1 MITFV
6 QQDAKKCT
14 FFNLFNLSHSLKG
27 VISWSNAKFSKF
39 TWWELY
45 IDSKE
50 NCYWDHKSEMIK
62 LVGTTCKKLV
72 LEGKHYWVHCSLAKC
87 NLLSFKC
94 QNMIFHIYLWSYL
107 SRWWQTI
114 SMSKCSSIVFLVN
127 GLVGLVDDG
136 ITFASEHTLMISG
149 AWPPPAPSEW

>member
-1 MITFV
+1 MY
-6 QQDAKKCT
+6 
-14 FFNLFNLSHSLKG
+14 FFLSLQPLSVDLMPNSLNLHDENCM
-27 VISWSNAKFSKF
+27 
-39 TWWELY
+39 

-62 LVGTTCKKLV
+62 LVRTTCKKLV
-72 LEGKHYWVHCSLAKC
+72 LEGKHYWVHCSLAYKSV
-87 NLLSFKC
+87 LLVIIQMSKYD
-94 QNMIFHIYLWSYL
+94 IFHICLWPYL

-114 SMSKCSSIVFLVN
+114 SMSKCSSMVFLVN

-136 ITFASEHTLMISG
+136 ITFASEHTLIISG

>member
-14 FFNLFNLSHSLKG
+14 FFISSAF
-27 VISWSNAKFSKF
+27 ISWSNAKFSKL

-50 NCYWDHKSEMIK
+50 NCFWDHKSEMIK

-72 LEGKHYWVHCSLAKC
+72 LEGKHYWVHCSLATESVTCYHSNVKIWYFTYIC
-87 NLLSFKC
+87 D
-94 QNMIFHIYLWSYL
+94 HAYL

>member
-1 MITFV
+1 MY
-6 QQDAKKCT
+6 
-14 FFNLFNLSHSLKG
+14 FFYLFNLSHSLKG
-27 VISWSNAKFSKF
+27 VFSWSNAKFSKF

-62 LVGTTCKKLV
+62 LVRTTSKKLV
-72 LEGKHYWVHCSLAKC
+72 LEGKHYWVHCSLAYESV
-87 NLLSFKC
+87 LLVIIQMSKYD
-94 QNMIFHIYLWSYL
+94 IFHIYLWPYL

-114 SMSKCSSIVFLVN
+114 SMSKCSSMVFLVN

>member
-1 MITFV
+1 MY
-6 QQDAKKCT
+6 
-14 FFNLFNLSHSLKG
+14 FFYLFNLSHSLKG
-27 VISWSNAKFSKF
+27 VISWSNAKFSKL

-87 NLLSFKC
+87 NLISFKC
-94 QNMIFHIYLWSYL
+94 QNMIYFTYICDHTCQGGGKPSACPSAHQWCFEWMAWLDWLMMELHLLQSTP
-107 SRWWQTI
+107 WWYQGHGHHLHLQ
-114 SMSKCSSIVFLVN
+114 SDRC
-127 GLVGLVDDG
+127 G
-136 ITFASEHTLMISG
+136 
-149 AWPPPAPSEW
+149 